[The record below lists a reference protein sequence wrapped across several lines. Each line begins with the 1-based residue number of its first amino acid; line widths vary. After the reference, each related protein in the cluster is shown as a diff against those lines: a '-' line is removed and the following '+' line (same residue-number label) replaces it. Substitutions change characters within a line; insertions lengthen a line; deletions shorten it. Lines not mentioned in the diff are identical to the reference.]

1 MSDLSFI
8 DHKQSPYL
16 HKIWLTQEADAKSW
30 SSLKHV
36 QPKEGRKE
44 LAPREIKF
52 RCRRLDTTIRERAGS
67 SQVPREA
74 QESERYPGLFFFVS
88 FFSSFLFLIRDVV
101 AKSLRAMEE
110 TRADRSLPWFK
121 QKERQP
127 HNQLGFLWVMGYSER
142 LRLLVGHA
150 LIHKCTH
157 DIEITTNIH
166 LQTCASWRHVNQPE
180 TLPTY

>member
-1 MSDLSFI
+1 M
-8 DHKQSPYL
+8 
-16 HKIWLTQEADAKSW
+16 
-30 SSLKHV
+30 

-52 RCRRLDTTIRERAGS
+52 RYRRLDTTIRERAGS
-67 SQVPREA
+67 SQEGRKRAKDTPGYFLCFFFLFIPNSRCSRQKSSRHGRDESR
-74 QESERYPGLFFFVS
+74 QESSMGTVKGSPTISTRLFV
-88 FFSSFLFLIRDVV
+88 
-101 AKSLRAMEE
+101 
-110 TRADRSLPWFK
+110 
-121 QKERQP
+121 
-127 HNQLGFLWVMGYSER
+127 GYGPSER

>member
-1 MSDLSFI
+1 M
-8 DHKQSPYL
+8 
-16 HKIWLTQEADAKSW
+16 
-30 SSLKHV
+30 

-52 RCRRLDTTIRERAGS
+52 RYRRLDTTIRERAGS
-67 SQVPREA
+67 SQEGRKRAKDTPGYYSLFLFSLLYSYSRCSRQKSSRHGRDESR
-74 QESERYPGLFFFVS
+74 QESSMGTVKGSPTISIRLFV
-88 FFSSFLFLIRDVV
+88 
-101 AKSLRAMEE
+101 
-110 TRADRSLPWFK
+110 
-121 QKERQP
+121 
-127 HNQLGFLWVMGYSER
+127 GYGPSER

>member
-1 MSDLSFI
+1 M
-8 DHKQSPYL
+8 
-16 HKIWLTQEADAKSW
+16 
-30 SSLKHV
+30 

-52 RCRRLDTTIRERAGS
+52 RYRRLDTTIRERAGS
-67 SQVPREA
+67 SQEGRKRAKDTPGYFLCFFFLFIPNSRCSRQKSSRHGRDESR
-74 QESERYPGLFFFVS
+74 QESSMGTVKGSPTISIRLFV
-88 FFSSFLFLIRDVV
+88 
-101 AKSLRAMEE
+101 
-110 TRADRSLPWFK
+110 
-121 QKERQP
+121 
-127 HNQLGFLWVMGYSER
+127 GYGPSER

>member
-1 MSDLSFI
+1 M
-8 DHKQSPYL
+8 HQAQPKEG

-67 SQVPREA
+67 SQVPRGA

-88 FFSSFLFLIRDVV
+88 FFSSFLIRDVV
-101 AKSLRAMEE
+101 AKSLCAVGEREQ
-110 TRADRSLPWFK
+110 TGVFHGNS
-121 QKERQP
+121 ERQP
-127 HNQLGFLWVMGYSER
+127 HNQHKAFSGLWATVN
-142 LRLLVGHA
+142 A
-150 LIHKCTH
+150 
-157 DIEITTNIH
+157 
-166 LQTCASWRHVNQPE
+166 CACWWGMP
-180 TLPTY
+180 